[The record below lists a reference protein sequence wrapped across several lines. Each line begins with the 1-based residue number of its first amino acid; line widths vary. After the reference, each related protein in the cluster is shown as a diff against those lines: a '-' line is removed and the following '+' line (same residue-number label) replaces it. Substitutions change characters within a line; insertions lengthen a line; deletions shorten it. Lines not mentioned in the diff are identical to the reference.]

1 MVSPQIKRETA
12 KDFMDSYSLSERHAC
27 RLSGLARSVG
37 RYLSKRDDSELTT
50 KIVEIAQLRRR
61 FGYRRI
67 HVLLQRDGQKIN
79 HKRVYRLYKE
89 AKLSLKK
96 RRFERK
102 KATGSR
108 LVIEKPNAI
117 NERWSM
123 DFVADKLSDGRRIR
137 VLTIEDNYSRL
148 SLGTITDNSI
158 GGARVIRE
166 LEQIMKVRGKPKI
179 IISDNG
185 TEFTC
190 NAVIKWSIE
199 QGISWHYITPGKP
212 NENPFIESFNGRL
225 RDECLNENQF
235 SSLSEARGIINHWR
249 EDYNNQRPH
258 SALGYLTP
266 REFEN
271 GYASLPVKQ
280 LALAE

>member
-1 MVSPQIKRETA
+1 MKRETA
-12 KDFMDSYSLSERHAC
+12 KDFMDSYRLSERHAC
-27 RLSGLARSVG
+27 QLAGLARSVG
-37 RYLSKRDDSELTT
+37 RYLSKRDDSELKV
-50 KIVEIAQLRRR
+50 KIIEIAQLRRR

-67 HVLLQRDGQKIN
+67 HALLQPDGKEIN

-89 AKLSLKK
+89 AKLALKK
-96 RRFERK
+96 RRFGRK

-108 LVIEKPNAI
+108 LTIEKPNAV

-137 VLTIEDNYSRL
+137 VLTIQDDYSRL
-148 SLGTITDNSI
+148 ALGTIADNSI
-158 GGARVIRE
+158 SGVRVIRE
-166 LEQIMKVRGKPKI
+166 LECIMKKRGKPKM

-185 TEFTC
+185 TEFTS
-190 NAVIKWSIE
+190 NAVIKWSME

-235 SSLSEARGIINHWR
+235 SSLSEAKWIINNWR
-249 EDYNNQRPH
+249 EDYNYQRPH

-266 REFEN
+266 REFED
-271 GYASLPVKQ
+271 GYASLPIKQ
-280 LALAE
+280 LAFVQ

>member
-1 MVSPQIKRETA
+1 MVSPQMKRETA
-12 KDFMDSYSLSERHAC
+12 RDFMDSYSLSERHAC
-27 RLSGLARSVG
+27 QLAGLSRSVG
-37 RYLSKRDDSELTT
+37 RYLSKRDDSELKA
-50 KIVEIAQLRRR
+50 KIIDIAQLRRR

-67 HVLLQRDGQKIN
+67 HALLQRDGQKVN

-96 RRFERK
+96 RRVGRK

-108 LVIEKPNAI
+108 SVIENPNAI

-148 SLGTITDNSI
+148 ALGTITDNSI
-158 GGARVIRE
+158 GGMRVVRE
-166 LEQIMKVRGKPKI
+166 LEQIMKERGKPKM

-185 TEFTC
+185 TEFTS
-190 NAVIKWSIE
+190 NTVIKWSME

-235 SSLSEARGIINHWR
+235 SSLSEAKGVINNWR

-271 GYASLPVKQ
+271 GYAGLPVKQ
-280 LALAE
+280 LALAK

>member
-12 KDFMDSYSLSERHAC
+12 RDFMDSYNLSERHSC
-27 RLSGLARSVG
+27 RVVGLARSVG
-37 RYLSKRDDSELTT
+37 RYSSKRDNVELKT

-67 HVLLQRDGQKIN
+67 HALLRRDGQKIN
-79 HKRVYRLYKE
+79 HKRVYRVYQE

-96 RRFERK
+96 RLFGRK

-108 LVIEKPNAI
+108 IAIENPNAI

-148 SLGTITDNSI
+148 ALGTITDNSI
-158 GGARVIRE
+158 GGVRVIRE
-166 LEQIMKVRGKPKI
+166 LEQIMKVRGKPKM

-185 TEFTC
+185 TEFTS
-190 NAVIKWSIE
+190 NAVIKWSME

-212 NENPFIESFNGRL
+212 NENPFIESFNGRF

-235 SSLSEARGIINHWR
+235 SSLSEAKWIINNWR

-266 REFEN
+266 KEFEN

-280 LALAE
+280 LALAK